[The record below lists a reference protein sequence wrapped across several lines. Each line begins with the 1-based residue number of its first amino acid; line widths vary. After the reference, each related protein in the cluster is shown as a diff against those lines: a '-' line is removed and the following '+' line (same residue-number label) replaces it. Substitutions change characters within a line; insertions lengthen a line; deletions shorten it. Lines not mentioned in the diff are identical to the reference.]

1 MCECLTFEQNFS
13 GEDDLLDP
21 DAVTEHH
28 RNCIMTYLD
37 LLNESGGAASVTSS
51 GKLAT
56 RSNPENLNHHL
67 WNNRGTWWV
76 HFTVHRDDY
85 TAERVRVSLR
95 TRDVEEARRR
105 RDEVLNSIAN

>member
-1 MCECLTFEQNFS
+1 MCECLHSNRIS
-13 GEDDLLDP
+13 LGRYHLLDP

-37 LLNESGGAASVTSS
+37 LQNISGRCPSSNGCFRLAVKPESE
-51 GKLAT
+51 
-56 RSNPENLNHHL
+56 NPNHHL
-67 WNNRGTWWV
+67 WNNRGTWWA

-95 TRDVEEARRR
+95 TRDVEEARQR
-105 RDEVLNSIAN
+105 RDEILSSINS

>member
-37 LLNESGGAASVTSS
+37 LQNIAGRCPSSNGCFRLAVKPESE
-51 GKLAT
+51 
-56 RSNPENLNHHL
+56 NPNHHL
-67 WNNRGTWWV
+67 WNNRGTWWA

-95 TRDVEEARRR
+95 TRDVEEARQR
-105 RDEVLNSIAN
+105 RDEILSSINS

>member
-13 GEDDLLDP
+13 GGDDLLNP

-37 LLNESGGAASVTSS
+37 LLNESGGATSVTCS

-67 WNNRGTWWV
+67 WNNRGTWWA

-95 TRDVEEARRR
+95 TRDVEEARQR
-105 RDEVLNSIAN
+105 RDEILSSITS